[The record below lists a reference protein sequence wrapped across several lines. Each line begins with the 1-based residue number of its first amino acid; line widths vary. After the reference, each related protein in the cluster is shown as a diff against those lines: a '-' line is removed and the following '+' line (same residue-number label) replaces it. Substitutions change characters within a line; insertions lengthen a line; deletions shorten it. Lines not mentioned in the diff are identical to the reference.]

1 MEDITADTSEIGLDY
16 GNLSVK
22 GCSFTDTEITAAS
35 GSIET
40 QDTAIGTL
48 VLTAEYGDASLQG
61 MTVRSADLTI
71 ESGSLYFAASGLET
85 LTGVNKFG
93 DTVFV
98 LSDAQDYAYD
108 LVTEFG
114 KITLS
119 DDIPGR
125 LSSPGTGEMTFTSDG
140 GREKTIEFN
149 AESGDIQVHE
159 K

>member
-1 MEDITADTSEIGLDY
+1 M
-16 GNLSVK
+16 
-22 GCSFTDTEITAAS
+22 
-35 GSIET
+35 
-40 QDTAIGTL
+40 
-48 VLTAEYGDASLQG
+48 
-61 MTVRSADLTI
+61 
-71 ESGSLYFAASGLET
+71 
-85 LTGVNKFG
+85 
-93 DTVFV
+93 

-140 GREKTIEFN
+140 SREKTIEFT